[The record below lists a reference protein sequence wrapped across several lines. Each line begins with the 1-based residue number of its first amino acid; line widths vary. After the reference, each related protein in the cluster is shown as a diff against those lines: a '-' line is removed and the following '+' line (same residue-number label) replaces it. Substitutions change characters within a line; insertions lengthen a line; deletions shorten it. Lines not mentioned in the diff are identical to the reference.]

1 MKTILRTA
9 AFLTF
14 MVVFGA
20 CNNGKL
26 KNVTTQEV
34 TNYNVVISSNSGTV
48 KEGQG
53 KFYIEFR
60 GKNDDQLVDVGKI
73 EIQAT
78 MPMPGMPMIND
89 AEVTA
94 TNKPGRYSVKYDLS
108 MIGTWTLHVKFND
121 ESFTMPLP
129 VN

>member
-9 AFLTF
+9 VFLTF
-14 MVVFGA
+14 LVIFGA
-20 CNNGKL
+20 CSNRKL
-26 KNVTTQEV
+26 KTVTTQPV
-34 TNYNVVISSNSGTV
+34 NNYNVVISSNSGSV
-48 KEGQG
+48 KKGQG

-60 GKNDDQLVDVGKI
+60 DKRDDQLVDVGKI

-78 MPMPGMPMIND
+78 MSMPGMPMIND
-89 AEVTA
+89 AEVKA

-108 MIGTWTLHVKFND
+108 MIGTWTLNVKFDD
-121 ESFTMPLP
+121 ESFTMPLM

>member
-1 MKTILRTA
+1 MKTFLRSA
-9 AFLTF
+9 VFLTF
-14 MVVFGA
+14 IVVFGA
-20 CNNGKL
+20 CNNGNL
-26 KNVTTQEV
+26 KTVTTQPV
-34 TNYNVVISSNSGTV
+34 TNYNVVISSNSGSI

-53 KFYIEFR
+53 KFYIEFHS
-60 GKNDDQLVDVGKI
+60 KKDDQLVDVGKI

-78 MPMPGMPMIND
+78 MSMPGMPMIND
-89 AEVTA
+89 AEVKA

-108 MIGTWTLHVKFND
+108 MIGTWTLHVNFAD